1 MYQAK
6 EKVIDNHKVVVT
18 QWPARKA
25 LSTKLKLIRI
35 IGPGLGEIAS
45 GLKGQSLSNQSP
57 KGIIDSE
64 MNLEKLSPAIEKLLS
79 ALNEETFMSLVTTLM
94 SATRVDDLEMSI
106 ELNFDAT
113 FSGNL
118 ATFYKV
124 ALFVLEVNFGSFF
137 GENGIG
143 LLKAKAVSL
152 MQSGPMSN
160 NTSPLK

>member
-45 GLKGQSLSNQSP
+45 GLKGQST
-57 KGIIDSE
+57 KGLIDSE
-64 MNLEKLSPAIEKLLS
+64 MNLEKLTPAIEKLLS

-106 ELNFDAT
+106 ESNFDAT

-143 LLKAKAVSL
+143 LLKAKAMNL
-152 MQSGPMSN
+152 MQSGPVSQKDF
-160 NTSPLK
+160 PQK